1 MKPYTDAVLSPK
13 QRYFNYCLN
22 RARMV
27 TECAYGQLKGRWR
40 VLLRKCESSAENVRT
55 FALACMVL
63 HNVCL
68 AMGDTIPKK
77 LDLSIDPDT
86 NKKRNREKIREV
98 LQMQNCTKVQDSSSQ
113 GESVRAVLTE
123 KLWLGKET
131 GQIQFRYWMK
141 YSSNF
146 TLRILSLERVLI
158 TSTLCSPCLVPCWLF
173 KSGLLNNILQ
183 KYFLY
188 D

>member
-13 QRYFNYCLN
+13 QRYFNHRLS

-27 TECAYGQLKGRWR
+27 TECAYGQLKGRWC

-63 HNVCL
+63 HVCL

-86 NKKRNREKIREV
+86 NEKRNREKIREV
-98 LQMQNCTKVQDSSSQ
+98 LQMRNCTKARDSACQ
-113 GESVRAVLTE
+113 VESVRAVLTE

-131 GQIQFRYWMK
+131 GQIQ
-141 YSSNF
+141 
-146 TLRILSLERVLI
+146 I
-158 TSTLCSPCLVPCWLF
+158 
-173 KSGLLNNILQ
+173 
-183 KYFLY
+183 
-188 D
+188 